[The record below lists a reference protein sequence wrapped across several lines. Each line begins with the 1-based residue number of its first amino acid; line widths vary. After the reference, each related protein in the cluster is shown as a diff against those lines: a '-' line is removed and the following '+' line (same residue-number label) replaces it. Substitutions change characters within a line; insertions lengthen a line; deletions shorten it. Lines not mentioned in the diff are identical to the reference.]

1 MKEGLDLLYCR
12 LLSVVLSHCVQY
24 NFCEQQYNFCEQ
36 DCMHAWVNRGVVIC
50 TVVWCSNSNM
60 DVAMQV
66 FVKSENSTIALSVEA
81 ATVVDDVKRLIWDRE
96 GVPPDEQRLIYNSSE
111 LQDGRRVSDYDIRKD
126 STIQLWLRLRGGMQV
141 FFKTLTGRTIP
152 LEVDPS
158 DSIWLVKLKLKD
170 KLKEGIPAH
179 MMRLIFA
186 GKQLENDRT
195 LSEYNIQKESTIHLV
210 LRLRCAPTQDF
221 IITMMDKF
229 INVSGGMRD
238 TIFCLKKSAEILSGI
253 PAQQQ
258 HLILDGKIL
267 HNDATL
273 NSLGF
278 FKSISE
284 KVALKL
290 LINPTSC
297 ATVCIVLSGN
307 CTLDFDV
314 VLSDVTAQL
323 KEQIKAKTMAP
334 VDKQSL
340 INRSNDKSLSNNIP
354 LCENYV
360 HDKSI
365 IDLHVNLDINIS
377 MPSGNVVSM
386 SAVSSEG
393 VYNLKMRIFQQF
405 KVIPSTQHL
414 FYNET
419 ELDND
424 KALADYDIFDDV
436 FLKLDTSKKL
446 SA

>member
-1 MKEGLDLLYCR
+1 M
-12 LLSVVLSHCVQY
+12 
-24 NFCEQQYNFCEQ
+24 
-36 DCMHAWVNRGVVIC
+36 
-50 TVVWCSNSNM
+50 
-60 DVAMQV
+60 
-66 FVKSENSTIALSVEA
+66 
-81 ATVVDDVKRLIWDRE
+81 TVVDDVKRIIWDRE
-96 GVPPDEQRLIYNSSE
+96 GVPPDKQRLIYNSSE

-141 FFKTLTGRTIP
+141 FFKTLTGNTIP

-158 DSIWLVKLKLKD
+158 DTVWLVKLKLKD
-170 KLKEGIPAH
+170 KKEIPAH
-179 MMRLIFA
+179 MMRLIYA
-186 GKQLENDRT
+186 GKQLEDDRT

-210 LRLRCAPTQDF
+210 LRLRHVPTQDF

-229 INVSGGMRD
+229 INVSGSMHD

-258 HLILDGKIL
+258 HLMLDGKIL
-267 HNDATL
+267 HNDAIL
-273 NSLGF
+273 DSLEF
-278 FKSISE
+278 FKSIYMSE
-284 KVALKL
+284 KVVLKL

-297 ATVCIVLSGN
+297 ATVFIVLSSN
-307 CTLDFDV
+307 RTLDFDV
-314 VLSDVTAQL
+314 VLGDVTAQL

-405 KVIPSTQHL
+405 EVITSIQHL

-424 KALADYDIFDDV
+424 KALADYDIFYDV
-436 FLKLDTSKKL
+436 FLKLDTSEKL
-446 SA
+446 SDIRIFTFK

>member
-1 MKEGLDLLYCR
+1 
-12 LLSVVLSHCVQY
+12 
-24 NFCEQQYNFCEQ
+24 
-36 DCMHAWVNRGVVIC
+36 MHAWVNSGCGHRHCG
-50 TVVWCSNSNM
+50 NM

-81 ATVVDDVKRLIWDRE
+81 ATVVDDVKRIIWDRE
-96 GVPPDEQRLIYNSSE
+96 GVPPDKQRLIYNSSE

-141 FFKTLTGRTIP
+141 FFKTLTGNTIP

-158 DSIWLVKLKLKD
+158 DTVWLVKLKLKD
-170 KLKEGIPAH
+170 KKEIPAH
-179 MMRLIFA
+179 MMRLIYA
-186 GKQLENDRT
+186 GKQLEDDRT
-195 LSEYNIQKESTIHLV
+195 LSEYNIQRESTIHLV
-210 LRLRCAPTQDF
+210 LRLRHVPTQDF

-229 INVSGGMRD
+229 INVSGSMHD

-258 HLILDGKIL
+258 HLMLDGKIL
-267 HNDATL
+267 HNDAIL
-273 NSLGF
+273 DSLEF
-278 FKSISE
+278 FKSIYMSE
-284 KVALKL
+284 KVVLKL

-297 ATVCIVLSGN
+297 ATVFIVLSSN
-307 CTLDFDV
+307 RTLDFNV
-314 VLSDVTAQL
+314 VLGDVTAQL

-334 VDKQSL
+334 VDKQAL
-340 INRSNDKSLSNNIP
+340 INRSNDKPLSNNIP

-365 IDLHVNLDINIS
+365 IDLHVHLDINIS
-377 MPSGNVVSM
+377 MPSGDVVSM

-405 KVIPSTQHL
+405 EVVPSIQHL

-424 KALADYDIFDDV
+424 KAFADYDIFDDV
-436 FLKLDTSKKL
+436 FLKLDTSEN
-446 SA
+446 